1 MINVQILVFIYMEI
15 TLNGEKY
22 NLETGSNIVDLIEK
36 LGLNI
41 DKLAIERNLE
51 IVPKS
56 KFAMTIIEEGDKLEI
71 VHFIGGGEE

>member
-1 MINVQILVFIYMEI
+1 MEI
-15 TLNGEKY
+15 TLNGEKFT
-22 NLETGSNIVDLIEK
+22 LETGSNIVNLIDKLDL
-36 LGLNI
+36 NT

-56 KFAMTIIEEGDKLEI
+56 KFAMTIIEDGDKLEI

>member
-1 MINVQILVFIYMEI
+1 MEI

-22 NLETGSNIVDLIEK
+22 TLETGSNIVNLIDKLDL
-36 LGLNI
+36 NV

>member
-1 MINVQILVFIYMEI
+1 MEI

-22 NLETGSNIVDLIEK
+22 TLERGSNLVDLIEK
-36 LGLNI
+36 LGLNM

-56 KFAMTIIEEGDKLEI
+56 KFAMTIIKEGDKLEL

>member
-1 MINVQILVFIYMEI
+1 MDI
-15 TLNGEKY
+15 TLNGEKFT
-22 NLETGSNIVDLIEK
+22 LETGSNIVNLIDKLDL
-36 LGLNI
+36 NA

-71 VHFIGGGEE
+71 VHFIGGG

>member
-1 MINVQILVFIYMEI
+1 MEI

-56 KFAMTIIEEGDKLEI
+56 KFAMTIIEEGDKLEL

>member
-1 MINVQILVFIYMEI
+1 MEI
-15 TLNGEKY
+15 TLNGEKFT
-22 NLETGSNIVDLIEK
+22 LETGSNIVNLIDKLDLDV
-36 LGLNI
+36 

-71 VHFIGGGEE
+71 VHFIGGGEG

>member
-1 MINVQILVFIYMEI
+1 MEI
-15 TLNGEKY
+15 TLNGEKFT
-22 NLETGSNIVDLIEK
+22 LETGSNIVNLIDRLDLDV
-36 LGLNI
+36 

>member
-1 MINVQILVFIYMEI
+1 MKI
-15 TLNGEKY
+15 TLNGEKFT
-22 NLETGSNIVDLIEK
+22 LETGSNIVNLIDKLDL
-36 LGLNI
+36 NA

>member
-1 MINVQILVFIYMEI
+1 MEI
-15 TLNGEKY
+15 TLNGEKFT
-22 NLETGSNIVDLIEK
+22 LETGSNIVTLIDKLDL
-36 LGLNI
+36 NV

>member
-1 MINVQILVFIYMEI
+1 MEI
-15 TLNGEKY
+15 TLNGEKFT
-22 NLETGSNIVDLIEK
+22 LETGSNIVNLIDK
-36 LGLNI
+36 LNLDV

>member
-1 MINVQILVFIYMEI
+1 MEI

-22 NLETGSNIVDLIEK
+22 TLETGNNIVDLIEK
-36 LGLNI
+36 LGLNM

-56 KFAMTIIEEGDKLEI
+56 KFAMTIIEEGDKLEL
-71 VHFIGGGEE
+71 VHFIGGG

>member
-1 MINVQILVFIYMEI
+1 MEI

-36 LGLNI
+36 LGLNR